1 MKLTF
6 EVHTTTSRPIYL
18 SIEDD
23 ILLKDLHEQLMY
35 DIDHYTIL
43 CREDVLDIFVTGEN
57 KEILSIPNDNT
68 LVRNFVNNNYK
79 FFQNTSFNNKFHKI
93 YVIDQIYITRT
104 NSGLE
109 TPIYNEIKP
118 QKKNNSWKDLLIM
131 TKNLIYL

>member
-23 ILLKDLHEQLMY
+23 VLLKDLHEQLMD
-35 DIDHYTIL
+35 DIDNYTIL
-43 CREDVLDIFVTGEN
+43 CKEDVLDVFVTG
-57 KEILSIPNDNT
+57 KSKDILSIPNDNT
-68 LVRNFVNNNYK
+68 LIRDFINNNDKY
-79 FFQNTSFNNKFHKI
+79 FQDTSSNNKFHKI
-93 YVIDQIYITRT
+93 YVIDHMYMTRT

>member
-23 ILLKDLHEQLMY
+23 ILLKDLHDQLLY

-43 CREDVLDIFVTGEN
+43 CREDILDIFVTGEN
-57 KEILSIPNDNT
+57 KEVLSIPNDT
-68 LVRNFVNNNYK
+68 TYIRDFVNNNHE
-79 FFQNTSFNNKFHKI
+79 FFQKTSFNNKFHKI

-104 NSGLE
+104 NSGLD
-109 TPIYNEIKP
+109 TPIYREIKP
-118 QKKNNSWKDLLIM
+118 KKKNNSWKDLLDM
-131 TKNLIYL
+131 TKNMLYL

>member
-6 EVHTTTSRPIYL
+6 EIHTTTSRPIYL

-23 ILLKDLHEQLMY
+23 ILLKDLHDQLLY

-43 CREDVLDIFVTGEN
+43 CREDILDIFMTGEN
-57 KEILSIPNDNT
+57 KEILSIPKDT
-68 LVRNFVNNNYK
+68 TYVRDFVNNNYK

-93 YVIDQIYITRT
+93 YVIDQMYITRT

-109 TPIYNEIKP
+109 TPIYSEIKP
-118 QKKNNSWKDLLIM
+118 PKKNNSWKDLLIM

>member
-93 YVIDQIYITRT
+93 YVIDQMYITRT

>member
-23 ILLKDLHEQLMY
+23 VLLKDLHDQLMD
-35 DIDHYTIL
+35 DIDNYTIL
-43 CREDVLDIFVTGEN
+43 CKEDVLDVFVTG
-57 KEILSIPNDNT
+57 KSKDILSIPNDNT
-68 LVRNFVNNNYK
+68 LIRDFINNNDKY
-79 FFQNTSFNNKFHKI
+79 FQDTSSNNKFHKI
-93 YVIDQIYITRT
+93 YVIDHMYMTRT

-118 QKKNNSWKDLLIM
+118 PKKNNSWKDLLIM

>member
-6 EVHTTTSRPIYL
+6 ELHTTTSRPIYL

-23 ILLKDLHEQLMY
+23 ILLKDLHDQILY
-35 DIDHYTIL
+35 DIDHCTIL
-43 CREDVLDIFVTGEN
+43 CKEDVLDIFITGEN

-68 LVRNFVNNNYK
+68 LVREFVNNNYK

-93 YVIDQIYITRT
+93 YVIDQMYITRT

-118 QKKNNSWKDLLIM
+118 KKRYNNWNDLLMM
-131 TKNLIYL
+131 TKNMIYL

>member
-1 MKLTF
+1 
-6 EVHTTTSRPIYL
+6 
-18 SIEDD
+18 
-23 ILLKDLHEQLMY
+23 MY

>member
-23 ILLKDLHEQLMY
+23 ILLKDLHDQLLY

-43 CREDVLDIFVTGEN
+43 CREDILDIFVTGEN
-57 KEILSIPNDNT
+57 KEILSIPNDT
-68 LVRNFVNNNYK
+68 TYVRDFVNNNYK

-93 YVIDQIYITRT
+93 YVIDKMYITRT

-109 TPIYNEIKP
+109 TPIYSEIKP

>member
-68 LVRNFVNNNYK
+68 LVRNFVNDNYK